1 MRRSD
6 DNPLSAAITRMPA
19 HDRYGKL
26 ETWLSGHT
34 HTTGR
39 R

>member
-6 DNPLSAAITRMPA
+6 DNPLSAAITRMPV

-26 ETWLSGHT
+26 ETWLSGHA